1 MEPNDD
7 PKLRELLREWQ
18 LPGAPPSLDR
28 RVLGESQPWWRNLI
42 TGSIRVPVPA
52 VIAVFLVILALAV
65 SLTGRRP
72 SPVATTVSLKE
83 FQPVENPNVRIIR
96 ITLEARP

>member
-52 VIAVFLVILALAV
+52 VIAAFLVMLALAV
-65 SLTGRRP
+65 SLTGRHP
-72 SPVATTVSLKE
+72 APVATTVSLKE
-83 FQPVENPNVRIIR
+83 FQPVENLNVRIIR
-96 ITLEARP
+96 TTLEARP